1 VAKYITKKGQEK
13 LLAELRRLKTESV
26 PRLTKEINEALAQ
39 GDLSENA
46 EYHSAKEDLTNV
58 QKTIAKLENALNA
71 AMVIDEERM
80 SSDKVYLGATVGVK
94 DSGGRTDEY
103 TVVSAE
109 EADPVEG
116 LISSSSPI
124 GRALLGRAVGEK
136 VTFDTPGGQRQVEIV
151 SIRRE

>member
-1 VAKYITKKGQEK
+1 MAKYITKKGQDK
-13 LLAELRRLKTESV
+13 LLTELRRLKTESV
-26 PRLTKEINEALAQ
+26 PRLSREINEALAQ

-58 QKTIAKLENALNA
+58 QKNIAKLENALNS
-71 AMVIDEERM
+71 AMVIDEKQM
-80 SSDKVYLGATVGVK
+80 SSDKVYLGATIEVK
-94 DSGGRTDEY
+94 DSSGDTDEY

-116 LISSSSPI
+116 LLSSSSPI
-124 GRALLGRAVGEK
+124 GRALLGRTVGEK
-136 VTFDTPGGQRQVEIV
+136 VTFETPGGQRQVEIV